1 MSSIQQRMQKLR
13 EQLREE
19 SAPPN
24 VLSRNE
30 AAARLEQKLRTEP
43 GTKQD
48 METEPAFDHVV
59 FSSFL
64 NSHDEDM
71 KTLKQAVSEEN
82 LDRIV
87 AGLLEDRVKK
97 VVERLIVDKIGP
109 VLKACAESVDQS
121 NLAFEKL
128 QKEFIVVREA
138 QDKRLDTMQAALDA
152 LTSQVGIIA
161 PDGRE
166 VFDKLLS
173 DSVTKV
179 AENQT
184 KMDELFSGYD
194 KVFREQAVELE
205 KLLTTTSEKF
215 AKTFERM
222 DSAVA
227 TNSEKEKTRDDEFQG
242 KLVAWQTVVDGA
254 KESVVGVVS
263 ALGTQLED
271 LTKDVGL
278 LGKELKDLTKDVDLL
293 ALEPLNMGYLCQKI
307 QRSNFLPVMARI
319 NALNP
324 GSTPLSGMAIKRLCM
339 SMIEKPPKYDADMQ
353 ARLINEGP
361 DVLTPEQILAGIPR
375 TQNLQDLK
383 ETFKD
388 SKFDTESPLF
398 FSTLVKLA
406 GHLKNIFT
414 LPASATP

>member
-1 MSSIQQRMQKLR
+1 MQKLR

-30 AAARLEQKLRTEP
+30 AAAELEQKLRQES

-48 METEPAFDHVV
+48 MKTEPSFDHEV
-59 FSSFL
+59 FSAFL
-64 NSHDEDM
+64 HSHDEDM
-71 KTLKQAVSEEN
+71 KTLKQAVSAEN

-87 AGLLEDRVKK
+87 AGLLEDRVNK
-97 VVERLIVDKIGP
+97 VVERLIVDKIVP
-109 VLKACAESVDQS
+109 VLKTCAQSVDQN

-128 QKEFIVVREA
+128 QKEFIGVREA

-271 LTKDVGL
+271 LTKDVDL
-278 LGKELKDLTKDVDLL
+278 LGKELEGLTKDVDLL

-307 QRSNFLPVMARI
+307 KREHFRPIMTRIVDLKPVTT
-319 NALNP
+319 ALN
-324 GSTPLSGMAIKRLCM
+324 GMAMKKLCM
-339 SMIEKPPKYDADMQ
+339 SMIENPPRFAAAAQEKLKAD
-353 ARLINEGP
+353 GP
-361 DVLTPEQILAGIPR
+361 AKLNPDEIYAGIPR
-375 TQNLQDLK
+375 TQTIEELK
-383 ETFKD
+383 ETFEG
-388 SKFDTESPLF
+388 SSFDPETPLF
-398 FSTLVKLA
+398 FETVVKLA

-414 LPASATP
+414 LPAAASP